1 MFPSFFRK
9 KDGLELLELLT
20 RLFSLS
26 LSSDL
31 SRLERTC
38 FLSRLD
44 FRVSVRCCLDER
56 LPLLRLVLEA
66 FTCFFSLGGSGVLS
80 RPLVVVYVVD
90 FLGLLTLDDA
100 FELTERL
107 RLLLALLTLCR
118 DDAPP
123 FDDFEVVL
131 LLALPATL
139 GVLLLTLR
147 DLD

>member
-56 LPLLRLVLEA
+56 LPLLRLVLEV
-66 FTCFFSLGGSGVLS
+66 FTCFLSLGGNGVFS
-80 RPLVVVYVVD
+80 RLLDEVNVFA
-90 FLGLLTLDDA
+90 FLGLFGLDDA
-100 FELTERL
+100 FELVDRL
-107 RLLLALLTLCR
+107 RLLLALLTLR
-118 DDAPP
+118 LDDALLL
-123 FDDFEVVL
+123 DDFELVL

>member
-38 FLSRLD
+38 FLPRLD

-56 LPLLRLVLEA
+56 LPLLRLVLEV
-66 FTCFFSLGGSGVLS
+66 FTCFFSLGGNGVLS

-118 DDAPP
+118 DDAPL
-123 FDDFEVVL
+123 FNDCELVL